1 MVANYVNKIGVQ
13 NIDGTYS
20 YQDIGTDSDHIE
32 VDATGK
38 KLSAKLTELENATP
52 DVATSSTPGIVKP
65 GTGMEID
72 GTGALNLTYDHTLTL
87 AKEDGTVIDTYDGS
101 TDKTISVATIP
112 TDHSSVNTTYG
123 VATTGKYGHVKVVDT
138 YQTEPGAT
146 NGTVASATALHEAYK
161 ELKAGTGIHKTQA
174 EYNAL
179 PESEK
184 KNGSTYYV
192 DDGKDGTLT
201 SDNVAYDNS
210 VSGLSAEYVKTAID
224 ELAVKSAKPTPH
236 PSSVATT
243 YGAGTGSEFGHVR
256 LSDSYKASDGNA
268 DASVAASSYALY
280 QAYNE
285 LNSKLSVK
293 GNEYKDITTDFDNGT
308 FSANLDKYNPGNYI
322 KKAYGGVTYVAVLA
336 DFNTFYNPG
345 RNDYANIQSNHWTSI
360 IFGFAA
366 GQMNTTNTTNGGYKG
381 SAMHTWLMGDATAAV
396 KNAFGTS
403 HLIAHQCLLSNGTY
417 NASSVTHGFSWEWVP
432 DVYLVLPSEA
442 QLGYRGWSDLGWST
456 GEAYKTLDIFQNESF
471 MSVFGRN
478 YGQSNN
484 NFNTSHA
491 WLRDISASSPGTN
504 FCFADYNGNANYSS
518 ASNTA
523 GRFPLAILK

>member
-65 GTGMEID
+65 GTGMEVD
-72 GTGALNLTYDHTLTL
+72 DTGALNLTYDHTLTL
-87 AKEDGTVIDTYDGS
+87 VKENGAVIDTYDGS
-101 TDKTISVATIP
+101 VDKTISVVTIP

-224 ELAVKSAKPTPH
+224 ELAVRSAKPIAH
-236 PSSVATT
+236 PSSIAET

-285 LNSKLSVK
+285 LNGKLAGV
-293 GNEYKDITTDFDNGT
+293 GTTIQQSDQTTHTTGSLTKVCRLTIPVGT
-308 FSANLDKYNPGNYI
+308 WMMHAGIELANVSGP
-322 KKAYGGVTYVAVLA
+322 
-336 DFNTFYNPG
+336 
-345 RNDYANIQSNHWTSI
+345 
-360 IFGFAA
+360 
-366 GQMNTTNTTNGGYKG
+366 
-381 SAMHTWLMGDATAAV
+381 
-396 KNAFGTS
+396 
-403 HLIAHQCLLSNGTY
+403 
-417 NASSVTHGFSWEWVP
+417 
-432 DVYLVLPSEA
+432 VYLRMGIAPYTRA
-442 QLGYRGWSDLGWST
+442 TFPNYRCNYVT
-456 GEAYKTLDIFQNESF
+456 G
-471 MSVFGRN
+471 
-478 YGQSNN
+478 
-484 NFNTSHA
+484 
-491 WLRDISASSPGTN
+491 
-504 FCFADYNGNANYSS
+504 YSS
-518 ASNTA
+518 STIALS
-523 GRFPLAILK
+523 LMKAITLTKAEDWAIFVSDGTGDIYPTLEATKIAN

>member
-38 KLSAKLTELENATP
+38 KLSTKLTELENATP
-52 DVATSSTPGIVKP
+52 DVATSATPGIVKP
-65 GTGMEID
+65 GTGMEVD

-87 AKEDGTVIDTYDGS
+87 KDNEGHVLGTYNGSSDEDF
-101 TDKTISVATIP
+101 SVATIP

-123 VATTGKYGHVKVVDT
+123 VATTGKYGHVKIVDT

-161 ELKAGTGIHKTQA
+161 ELKGGAGIHKTQA

-179 PESEK
+179 PESEQ
-184 KNGSTYYV
+184 KNGSTYFV

-224 ELAVKSAKPTPH
+224 ELAVKSAKPTAH
-236 PSSVATT
+236 SSSVATT
-243 YGAGTGSEFGHVR
+243 YGAGTGNEFGHVR

-285 LNSKLSVK
+285 LNSNLGGFTPIIDSTGKITGYKTKVGADTVFPFSNNQSQVITINPFSSLSKTIELDFEPSYVAIFTTRETGYPTIYNNGYILTTNQTVCK
-293 GNEYKDITTDFDNGT
+293 IDSINGNKVT
-308 FSANLDKYNPGNYI
+308 FSHNSNNLSW
-322 KKAYGGVTYVAVLA
+322 TYV
-336 DFNTFYNPG
+336 
-345 RNDYANIQSNHWTSI
+345 
-360 IFGFAA
+360 
-366 GQMNTTNTTNGGYKG
+366 
-381 SAMHTWLMGDATAAV
+381 LMA
-396 KNAFGTS
+396 
-403 HLIAHQCLLSNGTY
+403 IA
-417 NASSVTHGFSWEWVP
+417 
-432 DVYLVLPSEA
+432 
-442 QLGYRGWSDLGWST
+442 
-456 GEAYKTLDIFQNESF
+456 
-471 MSVFGRN
+471 
-478 YGQSNN
+478 
-484 NFNTSHA
+484 
-491 WLRDISASSPGTN
+491 
-504 FCFADYNGNANYSS
+504 
-518 ASNTA
+518 
-523 GRFPLAILK
+523 

>member
-38 KLSAKLTELENATP
+38 KLSTKLTELENATP
-52 DVATSSTPGIVKP
+52 DVATSATPGIVKP
-65 GTGMEID
+65 GTGMEVD

-87 AKEDGTVIDTYDGS
+87 KDNEGHVLGTYNGS
-101 TDKTISVATIP
+101 SDKDFSVATIP

-123 VATTGKYGHVKVVDT
+123 VATTGKYGHVKIVDT

-161 ELKAGTGIHKTQA
+161 ELKGGAGIHKTQA

-179 PESEK
+179 PESEQ
-184 KNGSTYYV
+184 KNGSTYFV

-224 ELAVKSAKPTPH
+224 ELAVKSAKPTAH

-243 YGAGTGSEFGHVR
+243 YGAGTGNEFGHVR

-285 LNSKLSVK
+285 LNSNLALEFNYDNQVHEYGKTPDGKTIYRYGAHVTGHFAKGDHTLGDYVTSNNAKLLKANYCAKINLNDSWFANDNRVCMI
-293 GNEYKDITTDFDNGT
+293 DLRTTGFNFYVEISNADV
-308 FSANLDKYNPGNYI
+308 LDLYAEFYYI
-322 KKAYGGVTYVAVLA
+322 K
-336 DFNTFYNPG
+336 
-345 RNDYANIQSNHWTSI
+345 
-360 IFGFAA
+360 
-366 GQMNTTNTTNGGYKG
+366 TTN
-381 SAMHTWLMGDATAAV
+381 
-396 KNAFGTS
+396 
-403 HLIAHQCLLSNGTY
+403 
-417 NASSVTHGFSWEWVP
+417 
-432 DVYLVLPSEA
+432 
-442 QLGYRGWSDLGWST
+442 
-456 GEAYKTLDIFQNESF
+456 
-471 MSVFGRN
+471 
-478 YGQSNN
+478 
-484 NFNTSHA
+484 
-491 WLRDISASSPGTN
+491 
-504 FCFADYNGNANYSS
+504 
-518 ASNTA
+518 
-523 GRFPLAILK
+523 

>member
-38 KLSAKLTELENATP
+38 KLSTKLTELENATP
-52 DVATSSTPGIVKP
+52 DVATSATLGIVKP
-65 GTGMEID
+65 GTGMEVD

-87 AKEDGTVIDTYDGS
+87 KDNEGHVLGTYNGS
-101 TDKTISVATIP
+101 SDKDFSVATIP

-123 VATTGKYGHVKVVDT
+123 VATTGKYGHVKIVDT

-161 ELKAGTGIHKTQA
+161 ELKGGAGIHKTQA

-179 PESEK
+179 PESEQ
-184 KNGSTYYV
+184 KNGSTYFV

-224 ELAVKSAKPTPH
+224 ELAVKSAKPTAH

-243 YGAGTGSEFGHVR
+243 YGAGTGNEFGHVR

-285 LNSKLSVK
+285 LNSKIDNIYMDLDYTNAIEISINASQTINYNPPSNGFIYMTGYGSANSYIACGVGIVRILQQATSNNYVCFTFPVTK
-293 GNEYKDITTDFDNGT
+293 GVVTDITT
-308 FSANLDKYNPGNYI
+308 S
-322 KKAYGGVTYVAVLA
+322 
-336 DFNTFYNPG
+336 
-345 RNDYANIQSNHWTSI
+345 NI
-360 IFGFAA
+360 
-366 GQMNTTNTTNGGYKG
+366 TTNRKIWFVPYK
-381 SAMHTWLMGDATAAV
+381 L
-396 KNAFGTS
+396 N
-403 HLIAHQCLLSNGTY
+403 
-417 NASSVTHGFSWEWVP
+417 
-432 DVYLVLPSEA
+432 
-442 QLGYRGWSDLGWST
+442 
-456 GEAYKTLDIFQNESF
+456 
-471 MSVFGRN
+471 
-478 YGQSNN
+478 
-484 NFNTSHA
+484 
-491 WLRDISASSPGTN
+491 
-504 FCFADYNGNANYSS
+504 
-518 ASNTA
+518 
-523 GRFPLAILK
+523 

>member
-20 YQDIGTDSDHIE
+20 YKDIGTDSDHIE
-32 VDATGK
+32 VDETGK
-38 KLSAKLTELENATP
+38 KLSTKLTELENATP
-52 DVATSSTPGIVKP
+52 DIATSSTPGIVKP
-65 GTGMEID
+65 GTGMEVD
-72 GTGALNLTYDHTLTL
+72 DTGALNLTYDHTLTL

-101 TDKTISVATIP
+101 ADKTISVATIP

-161 ELKAGTGIHKTQA
+161 ELKAGTGIHKTQV
-174 EYNAL
+174 EYDAL
-179 PESEK
+179 SESEK

-224 ELAVKSAKPTPH
+224 ELAVRSAKPTPH
-236 PSSVATT
+236 PSSTAET

-285 LNSKLSVK
+285 LN
-293 GNEYKDITTDFDNGT
+293 GNLTQIEDRVE
-308 FSANLDKYNPGNYI
+308 P
-322 KKAYGGVTYVAVLA
+322 
-336 DFNTFYNPG
+336 
-345 RNDYANIQSNHWTSI
+345 
-360 IFGFAA
+360 
-366 GQMNTTNTTNGGYKG
+366 
-381 SAMHTWLMGDATAAV
+381 
-396 KNAFGTS
+396 
-403 HLIAHQCLLSNGTY
+403 C
-417 NASSVTHGFSWEWVP
+417 
-432 DVYLVLPSEA
+432 
-442 QLGYRGWSDLGWST
+442 
-456 GEAYKTLDIFQNESF
+456 
-471 MSVFGRN
+471 
-478 YGQSNN
+478 
-484 NFNTSHA
+484 
-491 WLRDISASSPGTN
+491 
-504 FCFADYNGNANYSS
+504 
-518 ASNTA
+518 
-523 GRFPLAILK
+523 

>member
-32 VDATGK
+32 VDSTGK

-65 GTGMEID
+65 GTGMEVD

-87 AKEDGTVIDTYDGS
+87 KDNEGHVLGTYNGS
-101 TDKTISVATIP
+101 SDKDFSVATIP

-236 PSSVATT
+236 PSSTAET

-285 LNSKLSVK
+285 LN
-293 GNEYKDITTDFDNGT
+293 GNI
-308 FSANLDKYNPGNYI
+308 I
-322 KKAYGGVTYVAVLA
+322 
-336 DFNTFYNPG
+336 
-345 RNDYANIQSNHWTSI
+345 NI
-360 IFGFAA
+360 
-366 GQMNTTNTTNGGYKG
+366 
-381 SAMHTWLMGDATAAV
+381 V
-396 KNAFGTS
+396 KNADIGEVSFVSTS
-403 HLIAHQCLLSNGTY
+403 HDAIEIPFSTIPQ
-417 NASSVTHGFSWEWVP
+417 NAKMLTPFFDGYGVT
-432 DVYLVLPSEA
+432 SE
-442 QLGYRGWSDLGWST
+442 
-456 GEAYKTLDIFQNESF
+456 LDI
-471 MSVFGRN
+471 
-478 YGQSNN
+478 
-484 NFNTSHA
+484 NFTVIKTDA
-491 WLRDISASSPGTN
+491 RWLIGY
-504 FCFADYNGNANYSS
+504 YNSKINV
-518 ASNTA
+518 
-523 GRFPLAILK
+523 

>member
-65 GTGMEID
+65 GTGMEVD

-87 AKEDGTVIDTYDGS
+87 TKEDGTVINTYDGS

-236 PSSVATT
+236 PSSTATT

-285 LNSKLSVK
+285 LNGKLTQYKVK
-293 GNEYKDITTDFDNGT
+293 EYTFEYTRANVWVDCDIEE
-308 FSANLDKYNPGNYI
+308 S
-322 KKAYGGVTYVAVLA
+322 
-336 DFNTFYNPG
+336 
-345 RNDYANIQSNHWTSI
+345 
-360 IFGFAA
+360 
-366 GQMNTTNTTNGGYKG
+366 
-381 SAMHTWLMGDATAAV
+381 
-396 KNAFGTS
+396 NAFIDGSSYIETNVANEKRRLPIGFIDKGYGIYGYIS
-403 HLIAHQCLLSNGTY
+403 YENGKK
-417 NASSVTHGFSWEWVP
+417 
-432 DVYLVLPSEA
+432 
-442 QLGYRGWSDLGWST
+442 Q
-456 GEAYKTLDIFQNESF
+456 ISF
-471 MSVFGRN
+471 MSQEKVG
-478 YGQSNN
+478 
-484 NFNTSHA
+484 TVHA
-491 WLRDISASSPGTN
+491 FVR
-504 FCFADYNGNANYSS
+504 Y
-518 ASNTA
+518 
-523 GRFPLAILK
+523 K

>member
-65 GTGMEID
+65 GTGMEVD
-72 GTGALNLTYDHTLTL
+72 DTGALNLTYDHTLTL
-87 AKEDGTVIDTYDGS
+87 KDNEGHVLGTYNGS
-101 TDKTISVATIP
+101 SDKDFSVATIP

-184 KNGSTYYV
+184 KNGSTYYI

-236 PSSVATT
+236 PSSTAET

-280 QAYNE
+280 QAYSE
-285 LNSKLSVK
+285 LNGHL
-293 GNEYKDITTDFDNGT
+293 TQCDFGSEVDLTHTSETNIFTFPNDGYVRLYSSSNSSALVRIFGSSESSCYLQISTNGT
-308 FSANLDKYNPGNYI
+308 AITNDMNSI
-322 KKAYGGVTYVAVLA
+322 YV
-336 DFNTFYNPG
+336 
-345 RNDYANIQSNHWTSI
+345 R
-360 IFGFAA
+360 
-366 GQMNTTNTTNGGYKG
+366 KG
-381 SAMHTWLMGDATAAV
+381 M
-396 KNAFGTS
+396 K
-403 HLIAHQCLLSNGTY
+403 CY
-417 NASSVTHGFSWEWVP
+417 
-432 DVYLVLPSEA
+432 
-442 QLGYRGWSDLGWST
+442 
-456 GEAYKTLDIFQNESF
+456 FQNVTGTGYA
-471 MSVFGRN
+471 VF
-478 YGQSNN
+478 
-484 NFNTSHA
+484 
-491 WLRDISASSPGTN
+491 I
-504 FCFADYNGNANYSS
+504 
-518 ASNTA
+518 
-523 GRFPLAILK
+523 PLI

>member
-38 KLSAKLTELENATP
+38 KLSTKLTELENATP
-52 DVATSSTPGIVKP
+52 DVATSATPGIVKP
-65 GTGMEID
+65 GTGMEVD

-87 AKEDGTVIDTYDGS
+87 KDNEGHVLGTYNGSSDEDF
-101 TDKTISVATIP
+101 SVATIP

-123 VATTGKYGHVKVVDT
+123 VATTGKYGHVKIVDT

-161 ELKAGTGIHKTQA
+161 ELKGGAGIHKTQA

-179 PESEK
+179 PESEQ
-184 KNGSTYYV
+184 KNGSTYFV

-224 ELAVKSAKPTPH
+224 ELAVKSAKPTAH

-243 YGAGTGSEFGHVR
+243 YGAGTGNEFGHVR

-285 LNSKLSVK
+285 LNSKI
-293 GNEYKDITTDFDNGT
+293 GNSNFQTEVVTISSGITLIRYGKIRTLT
-308 FSANLDKYNPGNYI
+308 ITNP
-322 KKAYGGVTYVAVLA
+322 TTLTS
-336 DFNTFYNPG
+336 NTFNLPLETDYPPVEISAIG
-345 RNDYANIQSNHWTSI
+345 RRNNE
-360 IFGFAA
+360 GA
-366 GQMNTTNTTNGGYKG
+366 GTVGLLRIDPEGIVHNLQVSG
-381 SAMHTWLMGDATAAV
+381 AV
-396 KNAFGTS
+396 
-403 HLIAHQCLLSNGTY
+403 I
-417 NASSVTHGFSWEWVP
+417 
-432 DVYLVLPSEA
+432 
-442 QLGYRGWSDLGWST
+442 
-456 GEAYKTLDIFQNESF
+456 
-471 MSVFGRN
+471 
-478 YGQSNN
+478 
-484 NFNTSHA
+484 NFNNHS
-491 WLRDISASSPGTN
+491 R
-504 FCFADYNGNANYSS
+504 Y
-518 ASNTA
+518 TA
-523 GRFPLAILK
+523 TWIVN

>member
-65 GTGMEID
+65 GTGMEVD

-87 AKEDGTVIDTYDGS
+87 KDNEGHVLGTYNGS
-101 TDKTISVATIP
+101 SDKDFSVATIP

-161 ELKAGTGIHKTQA
+161 ELKAGTGVHKTQA

-179 PESEK
+179 SESEK

-236 PSSVATT
+236 PSSTATT

-285 LNSKLSVK
+285 LNGKLPK
-293 GNEYKDITTDFDNGT
+293 YIDITVNCPASTWCNIALPDVISSVNEIINVHRPNESDSNVYGIIWWPSAGRQITILRINTNGT
-308 FSANLDKYNPGNYI
+308 NLTVDNTEKTI
-322 KKAYGGVTYVAVLA
+322 K
-336 DFNTFYNPG
+336 
-345 RNDYANIQSNHWTSI
+345 
-360 IFGFAA
+360 
-366 GQMNTTNTTNGGYKG
+366 
-381 SAMHTWLMGDATAAV
+381 
-396 KNAFGTS
+396 
-403 HLIAHQCLLSNGTY
+403 
-417 NASSVTHGFSWEWVP
+417 
-432 DVYLVLPSEA
+432 
-442 QLGYRGWSDLGWST
+442 
-456 GEAYKTLDIFQNESF
+456 
-471 MSVFGRN
+471 
-478 YGQSNN
+478 
-484 NFNTSHA
+484 
-491 WLRDISASSPGTN
+491 LRIW
-504 FCFADYNGNANYSS
+504 FC
-518 ASNTA
+518 
-523 GRFPLAILK
+523 

>member
-65 GTGMEID
+65 GTGMEVD
-72 GTGALNLTYDHTLTL
+72 DTGALNLTYDHTLTL
-87 AKEDGTVIDTYDGS
+87 KDNEGHVLGTYNGS
-101 TDKTISVATIP
+101 SDKDFSVATIP

-161 ELKAGTGIHKTQA
+161 ELKAGTGIHKTQV
-174 EYNAL
+174 EYDAL
-179 PESEK
+179 SESEK

-236 PSSVATT
+236 PSSTATT

-285 LNSKLSVK
+285 
-293 GNEYKDITTDFDNGT
+293 
-308 FSANLDKYNPGNYI
+308 
-322 KKAYGGVTYVAVLA
+322 
-336 DFNTFYNPG
+336 
-345 RNDYANIQSNHWTSI
+345 
-360 IFGFAA
+360 
-366 GQMNTTNTTNGGYKG
+366 
-381 SAMHTWLMGDATAAV
+381 
-396 KNAFGTS
+396 
-403 HLIAHQCLLSNGTY
+403 
-417 NASSVTHGFSWEWVP
+417 
-432 DVYLVLPSEA
+432 
-442 QLGYRGWSDLGWST
+442 
-456 GEAYKTLDIFQNESF
+456 
-471 MSVFGRN
+471 
-478 YGQSNN
+478 
-484 NFNTSHA
+484 
-491 WLRDISASSPGTN
+491 
-504 FCFADYNGNANYSS
+504 
-518 ASNTA
+518 
-523 GRFPLAILK
+523 

>member
-52 DVATSSTPGIVKP
+52 DIATSSTPGIVKP
-65 GTGMEID
+65 GTGMEVD
-72 GTGALNLTYDHTLTL
+72 DTGALNLTYDHTLTFT
-87 AKEDGTVIDTYDGS
+87 KEGGTVIDTYDGS

-161 ELKAGTGIHKTQA
+161 ELKAGTGIHKTQV
-174 EYNAL
+174 EYDAL
-179 PESEK
+179 SESEK

-224 ELAVKSAKPTPH
+224 ELAVRSAKPTAH

-285 LNSKLSVK
+285 LN
-293 GNEYKDITTDFDNGT
+293 GNLIFNNIYKHRDLGTITSSNRDEWIAKHINSDGT
-308 FSANLDKYNPGNYI
+308 FNDIYVGDIVTIQDGVYNAKWVVAGFDTEFNKGDTALTTHHISLIP
-322 KKAYGGVTYVAVLA
+322 ATYLFTA
-336 DFNTFYNPG
+336 PM
-345 RNDYANIQSNHWTSI
+345 NDTD
-360 IFGFAA
+360 
-366 GQMNTTNTTNGGYKG
+366 TTTGGYAG
-381 SAMHTWLMGDATAAV
+381 SKMHTSTLVTVANNL
-396 KNAFGTS
+396 KNALGS
-403 HLIAHQCLLSNGTY
+403 HLLERRVLLSNSMSTSIASGAGAGYTGASNGWNWCSAFCTLLTEVQVY
-417 NASSVTHGFSWEWVP
+417 GSRVFSSSFYDIGEGCSQLPLFKFVNHVYYGRFDFWLRAVASSTGFAIANGHG
-432 DVYLVLPSEA
+432 DVA
-442 QLGYRGWSDLGWST
+442 C
-456 GEAYKTLDIFQNESF
+456 N
-471 MSVFGRN
+471 
-478 YGQSNN
+478 
-484 NFNTSHA
+484 
-491 WLRDISASSPGTN
+491 SASYAYTV
-504 FCFADYNGNANYSS
+504 
-518 ASNTA
+518 
-523 GRFPLAILK
+523 RPLITIG

>member
-65 GTGMEID
+65 GTGMEVD
-72 GTGALNLTYDHTLTL
+72 DTGALNLTYDHTLTL
-87 AKEDGTVIDTYDGS
+87 TKEDGTVIDTYDGS
-101 TDKTISVATIP
+101 ADKTISVATIP

-210 VSGLSAEYVKTAID
+210 VSALSAEYVKTAID
-224 ELAVKSAKPTPH
+224 ELAVRSAKPTAH
-236 PSSVATT
+236 PSSTAET

-285 LNSKLSVK
+285 LNSNLNGIDISSGVTALATFRIDSIDLKLR
-293 GNEYKDITTDFDNGT
+293 GNHVSGNIVVSLQSGGVFHDSYILQIPKEYAPKFVTSITANGYLNSATKYLPGYGTIHTDGRVIFYSDDATNI
-308 FSANLDKYNPGNYI
+308 N
-322 KKAYGGVTYVAVLA
+322 KAY
-336 DFNTFYNPG
+336 
-345 RNDYANIQSNHWTSI
+345 IS
-360 IFGFAA
+360 
-366 GQMNTTNTTNGGYKG
+366 
-381 SAMHTWLMGDATAAV
+381 
-396 KNAFGTS
+396 
-403 HLIAHQCLLSNGTY
+403 
-417 NASSVTHGFSWEWVP
+417 FS
-432 DVYLVLPSEA
+432 Y
-442 QLGYRGWSDLGWST
+442 
-456 GEAYKTLDIFQNESF
+456 DI
-471 MSVFGRN
+471 
-478 YGQSNN
+478 
-484 NFNTSHA
+484 
-491 WLRDISASSPGTN
+491 
-504 FCFADYNGNANYSS
+504 
-518 ASNTA
+518 
-523 GRFPLAILK
+523 